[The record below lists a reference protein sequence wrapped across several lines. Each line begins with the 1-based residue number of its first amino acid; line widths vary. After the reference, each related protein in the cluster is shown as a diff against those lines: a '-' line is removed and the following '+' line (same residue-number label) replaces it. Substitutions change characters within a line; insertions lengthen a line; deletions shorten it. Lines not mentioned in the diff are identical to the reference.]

1 MTEELTYT
9 QKLRLNRLCSR
20 YKFDLAAVDSH
31 TEDDDTWTDEFIWR
45 LNTGGIVGKVLGRP
59 QVASVWASNDSG
71 WLYDEEWLAV
81 QEMMNDL
88 LWVRL
93 HEVWRRNQEETTNA

>member
-31 TEDDDTWTDEFIWR
+31 TEDDDTWTDDFIWQ

-81 QEMMNDL
+81 QVRAYSL
-88 LWVRL
+88 GLVLRFILWF
-93 HEVWRRNQEETTNA
+93 HA